1 MLRARYRAIKRLGE
15 GAQGKVYLAQ
25 EDWSPGQRK
34 VTATGAPVS
43 RVNFDELKLK
53 AQGTGKAKRFPGG
66 GDLVVVKVI
75 ALPPKIEDREACVR
89 EAAMMQNMHHPCIVS
104 CRESFIEGLNLF
116 IIMDF
121 YEQGDLATLMESLY
135 TKGSVLPEGQ
145 ILEWFAQLVLALEY
159 IHRRGVLHRDIK
171 SENVFLKSMDG
182 VGGGNPVAALGDF
195 GIARELQGPSALAST
210 FVGTPYYM
218 SPELFR
224 GEPYNH
230 KSDVWALGCVLY
242 EMLTLRHA
250 FEAMNLNGLAMKV
263 LAGNY
268 IPVPASYSQE
278 MGRLIK
284 LLLASDPAAR
294 PSLPM
299 LLNHPLVRSTA
310 TGFLHSFDAAFR
322 SQLKFLAANQG
333 PGGAGAV
340 VGAGHYAAAVTLG
353 QLAASEQRLQK
364 SQQQQQQQQQ
374 AGLVGTSAAAQAGGA
389 DASNSNKEAGK
400 AGSRG
405 AVSSG
410 APTPPGGGLAYPA
423 GGVKPRAVLPSLR
436 GEEGR
441 ATERHLAPDPLD
453 HAVSM
458 GALPAGGVA
467 AAVAAAAGGPVG
479 SVAGLDRSSSEGAA
493 IATASLRP
501 QLEAM
506 QRAVSEQIQRLARG
520 MKHVRAKAAAAAAG
534 AGAGTLQGGAGG
546 GISDDGGLGG
556 DGGGITGNAG
566 TRSDGATARHMAD
579 RIAKP
584 LEGQEAERPI
594 GAEGEGS
601 RDKQGGD
608 DARGKGASDVA
619 ASDRHHGASR
629 SGGSKRD
636 EGGGRRGSGGTT
648 PGHRRSRSGRQRSV
662 LRASGGRGV
671 GGGSGGAG
679 EDGHAADVEDH
690 GVELFDD
697 DMGGW
702 DSDEDAADGGAAR
715 QRKDPVRQPGGGDG
729 KGAGD
734 EAGRGDGAGPDGVR
748 SDHSN
753 GVVGKGMSRGVGAGA
768 KGVGIETGQRRSTG
782 DAPAVPHLAV
792 PAAGPDPS
800 AVTSDLSARANGS
813 EGAGPSRS
821 RQGVAGYSSGA
832 GGRSEGEDALGG
844 GSGSNRPRKTQG
856 AGGSITSRET
866 LRHLNQRLAHLNQI
880 SGGLSGG
887 EGNGT
892 LSGASNSAGGG
903 RSGHTGATGNAS
915 SEGTPPGTLASLV
928 LQGGPNGQGGDNR
941 GGPSGTTPGGSRR
954 KRSGKVKD
962 GKGVDP
968 DLVDT
973 ANSNG
978 GRAVNGNAKSGKAAD
993 AVSSPAVVGSP
1004 AHEHLTDTP
1013 RRDDDD
1019 DDAALPAWL
1028 QGGPIVAA
1036 DVAAPQRARSHHG
1049 GGGGMNAAMGQG
1061 NPLGGAGGNNGGGGG
1076 QDKGGNLP
1084 AWKQALRQQASN
1096 GTDGDSD
1103 VGGTVTSL
1111 DGGGRGSQSQ
1121 CEHTDDAS
1129 DYRASGPRG
1138 GFQSASGYN
1147 SENWRENLRLLRRE
1161 NYRNGGARPRVGSIT
1176 GGGSADGD
1184 ETAGDGDDSSGHG
1197 RNRTGRRVAVPGAA
1211 MSDGGEDN
1219 TMLRRRSN
1227 SASNIFDHGRAAASL
1242 GNHHPN
1248 VGGGSRGGRV
1258 PRSQRTRR
1266 MGILMRAGWPG

>member
-648 PGHRRSRSGRQRSV
+648 PGHRRSRSGR
-662 LRASGGRGV
+662 
-671 GGGSGGAG
+671 
-679 EDGHAADVEDH
+679 
-690 GVELFDD
+690 
-697 DMGGW
+697 
-702 DSDEDAADGGAAR
+702 
-715 QRKDPVRQPGGGDG
+715 
-729 KGAGD
+729 
-734 EAGRGDGAGPDGVR
+734 
-748 SDHSN
+748 
-753 GVVGKGMSRGVGAGA
+753 
-768 KGVGIETGQRRSTG
+768 
-782 DAPAVPHLAV
+782 
-792 PAAGPDPS
+792 
-800 AVTSDLSARANGS
+800 
-813 EGAGPSRS
+813 
-821 RQGVAGYSSGA
+821 
-832 GGRSEGEDALGG
+832 
-844 GSGSNRPRKTQG
+844 
-856 AGGSITSRET
+856 
-866 LRHLNQRLAHLNQI
+866 
-880 SGGLSGG
+880 
-887 EGNGT
+887 
-892 LSGASNSAGGG
+892 
-903 RSGHTGATGNAS
+903 
-915 SEGTPPGTLASLV
+915 
-928 LQGGPNGQGGDNR
+928 
-941 GGPSGTTPGGSRR
+941 